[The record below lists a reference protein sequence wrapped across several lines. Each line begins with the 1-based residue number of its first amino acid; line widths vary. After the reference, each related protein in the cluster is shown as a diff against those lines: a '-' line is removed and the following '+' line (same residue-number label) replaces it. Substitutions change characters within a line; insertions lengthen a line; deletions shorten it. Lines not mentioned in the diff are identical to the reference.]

1 MCIRDR
7 SVGDVIQMQESSE
20 QYALKDMAKQKG
32 VYNMDKGYAIF
43 RQIEIVS
50 DNEEYSVVKS
60 GIKFG
65 ISLYDHIAL
74 NGSEVQEGDF
84 LN

>member
-1 MCIRDR
+1 
-7 SVGDVIQMQESSE
+7 
-20 QYALKDMAKQKG
+20 
-32 VYNMDKGYAIF
+32 MDKGYAIF

>member
-1 MCIRDR
+1 M
-7 SVGDVIQMQESSE
+7 GDTIQMPDSSE
-20 QYALKDMAKQKG
+20 QYSLKDTAKRKG
-32 VYNMDKGYAIF
+32 FYNMDKGYAIF
-43 RQIEIVS
+43 RQIEVIS
-50 DNEEYSVVKS
+50 DNEEYSVVQS
-60 GIKFG
+60 GTKFG